1 MIPLGTGTTISLA
14 DLPAGE
20 AITIQGHFV
29 MNTTVRAAVTYLPLQ
44 LLYANEAGQVTPYT
58 EQLAL
63 LHQSAGG
70 VLPWQP
76 VEAESGRPLWLR
88 VLFGLVGLGAE

>member
-1 MIPLGTGTTISLA
+1 
-14 DLPAGE
+14 
-20 AITIQGHFV
+20 
-29 MNTTVRAAVTYLPLQ
+29 MNTTAHAAITYLPLQ